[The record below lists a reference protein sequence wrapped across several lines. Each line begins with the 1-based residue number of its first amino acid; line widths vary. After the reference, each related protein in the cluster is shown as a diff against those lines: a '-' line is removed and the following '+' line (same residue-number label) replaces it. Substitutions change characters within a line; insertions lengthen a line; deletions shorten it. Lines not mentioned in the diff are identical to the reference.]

1 MMPGLLLLAAVL
13 GGMSDVERR
22 YADQLICL
30 FENDQP
36 TPQYDYIERLDDGR
50 GFTAGRVGF
59 TTGTGDLY
67 LVVQRYT
74 ARVPDNPLAEFLPAL
89 HDRLTATNRDDITGL
104 EKLPAAWTTAARDPR
119 FRAIQDSVV
128 DKLYY
133 GPAMKH
139 ADRLGI
145 RTALGKAMLYDAIV
159 QHGGGDDTD
168 SLAALLDRT
177 QSRAGGAPKDGVDE
191 PQWLRTF
198 LAVRRESLSHAEDS
212 ATRAAWADS
221 VERVDVFRDLLDA
234 GKLDL
239 RGPLR
244 IQVGGRLVRLP

>member
-1 MMPGLLLLAAVL
+1 MMIGLLMLAAVA
-13 GGMSDVERR
+13 GMSDVERG

-30 FENDQP
+30 FENDQR

-74 ARVPDNPLAEFLPAL
+74 ARVPGNPLAEFLPAL
-89 HDRLTATNRDDITGL
+89 HDLLTAVDKDDISGL
-104 EKLPAAWTTAARDPR
+104 ENLPAAWATAASDPR
-119 FRAIQDSVV
+119 FRAIQDTVV

-133 GPAMKH
+133 WPAMKH
-139 ADRLGI
+139 AERLGI

-159 QHGGGDDTD
+159 QHGGGDDPD
-168 SLAALLDRT
+168 SLAGLLART
-177 QSRAGGAPKDGVDE
+177 QSRAGGTPKDGVDE
-191 PQWLRTF
+191 PQWLRAF
-198 LAVRRESLSHAEDS
+198 LAVRRDSLAHADDS

-221 VERVDVFRDLLDA
+221 VGRVDVFLGLLDA

-239 RGPLR
+239 RGPIR
-244 IQVGGRLVRLP
+244 FQVGGRSVRLP